1 MRLACVSPQT
11 AFLFDLDGTLVDSV
25 YQHVLAWH
33 EALTEEGIELSIW
46 RIHRRIGMSGGLL
59 TNMLLRETG
68 LTIEPARIERVQ
80 QLHSDA
86 YTRRIDEVRPLP
98 GAAELLS
105 FLTQARIPWA
115 VATSGRLETASLAL
129 AKIEID
135 ITDVPIITRD
145 QVRFAK
151 PDPDLFIAAA
161 KRLDVDIAAT
171 FVVGDSVWD
180 MLAAQRARALGIGLL
195 SGGYGLDELDR
206 AGAYRV
212 FDDPAHLLQHI
223 DELGARR

>member
-1 MRLACVSPQT
+1 MRLARVSPQT

-25 YQHVLAWH
+25 YQHVLAWR
-33 EALTEEGIELSIW
+33 EALTEEGIELSTW

-59 TNMLLRETG
+59 TNMLLRETS
-68 LTIEPARIERVQ
+68 LAIEPARIERMQ
-80 QLHSDA
+80 RLHADA
-86 YTRRIDEVRPLP
+86 YKRRIEEVRPLP

-105 FLTQARIPWA
+105 FLTMQGIPWA
-115 VATSGRLETASLAL
+115 VATSGKLETASLAL
-129 AKIEID
+129 EKIGID
-135 ITDVPIITRD
+135 VSDVPIITRD

-161 KRLDVDIAAT
+161 ARLGIDIAAT

-195 SGGYGLDELDR
+195 SGGYGLDELER

-212 FDDPAHLLQHI
+212 FDDPAHLLHHL

>member
-25 YQHVLAWH
+25 YQHVLAWQ
-33 EALTEEGIELSIW
+33 EALTEEGIELSTW

-68 LTIEPARIERVQ
+68 VAIEPARIERVQ
-80 QLHSDA
+80 RLHSDA
-86 YTRRIDEVRPLP
+86 YKRRIDEVRPLP

-105 FLTQARIPWA
+105 FLTLAQIPWA

-129 AKIEID
+129 AKIGMD
-135 ITDVPIITRD
+135 FSGVPIITRD

-161 KRLDVDIAAT
+161 ERLDIDIAAT

-195 SGGYGLDELDR
+195 SGGYGLDELEH

-212 FDDPAHLLQHI
+212 FDDPAQLLHHI

>member
-1 MRLACVSPQT
+1 MRPPT

-33 EALTEEGIELSIW
+33 EALAEEGIELSIW

-68 LTIEPARIERVQ
+68 LAIEPERIERVQ
-80 QLHSDA
+80 RLHSEA
-86 YTRRIDEVRPLP
+86 YKRRMHEVRPLP

-129 AKIEID
+129 AKIGVDLAE
-135 ITDVPIITRD
+135 VPIITRD

-161 KRLDVDIAAT
+161 ERLGIDIAAT

-180 MLAAQRARALGIGLL
+180 MLASQRARALGIGLL
-195 SGGYGLDELDR
+195 SGGYGLDELER